1 MKLDFLKEGA
11 DDCPMVRLY
20 DFRSSDVER
29 LIEAFEALAAGSLQR
44 ASLEDVCPV
53 ESVDGTHLRFTRG
66 ERDRGVVKQGLS
78 DFELILAG
86 PGWEQAAGLAEPFCK
101 PSSGYQWLTPQ
112 AGKIQLLLSPT
123 GDW

>member
-20 DFRSSDVER
+20 DFRSADVQH
-29 LIEAFEALAAGSLQR
+29 LIESFEALANGSMQQ

-66 ERDRGVVKQGLS
+66 ERDRGVVKQGVS
-78 DFELILAG
+78 DFEVILTG
-86 PGWEQAAGLAEPFCK
+86 PGWEQAAGLAEPLSK
-101 PSSGYQWLTPQ
+101 PSCGYQWLTPH